1 MEVAQCK
8 TNNNWQRFKLQHNVK
23 RNHESDPPYHLLKK
37 RLKNSAN
44 DSLRDVF
51 IQWMYTQRDICNNVL
66 EGKKLI
72 KRFKLQQMGRKTSKG
87 NPLVRIFLGVIL

>member
-8 TNNNWQRFKLQHNVK
+8 TNNNWQRFKLQHKVK

-51 IQWMYTQRDICNNVL
+51 IQWLYTQREICSNVL
-66 EGKKLI
+66 EGKNS
-72 KRFKLQQMGRKTSKG
+72 SKG
-87 NPLVRIFLGVIL
+87 LNFNKCEEKPQKVTP